1 MIMKTIGIVLLW
13 FVFIGVLATFVSCG
27 STHHCDAYGQTEQV
41 QNKSVSK

>member
-13 FVFIGVLATFVSCG
+13 FVFMGVLATFVSCG

-41 QNKSVSK
+41 ETKTVSK